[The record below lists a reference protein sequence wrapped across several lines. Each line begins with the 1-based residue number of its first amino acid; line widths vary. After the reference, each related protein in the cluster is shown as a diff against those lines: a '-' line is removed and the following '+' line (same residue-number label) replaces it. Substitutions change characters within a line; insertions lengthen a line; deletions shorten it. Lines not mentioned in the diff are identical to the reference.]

1 MDRSGTQIGR
11 YQIKELVGSGAM
23 ADVYR
28 AYDPEIDR
36 TGAMKILKQDHAVD
50 KEYFNRFLKE
60 AKASGF
66 LTHPNIVTVYDV
78 GKFDEVPYIMMELLE
93 GETLTETLKRG
104 EKLPIKTVLQVSLQ
118 IASALD
124 YAHSMG
130 VVHRDIKPDNI
141 IFKVENSSVKI
152 ADFGI
157 ARRSNPEI
165 HEATQAGMILG
176 TPRYMSPE
184 QARGESVDGRSDLF
198 SLGVVLYEMLTGHKA
213 FNAESMPTLILQI
226 IQEEPEPIRRL
237 CPEVP
242 TGLQAIVNKLLQKK
256 PEKRF
261 QRGRDLQEALERE
274 LRNLQ
279 DDEEE
284 RNYVPIQVKWTA
296 ILGGVV
302 ALVMAISAFTV
313 FHIQTRMLTDQVV
326 GSGVALATFIA
337 SESAVPVLSED
348 WIGLES
354 IADGA
359 ARRNSF
365 AYITLSDHA
374 GTVRAA
380 TDKSLIGKPLAP
392 PADAEPVGTIEG
404 VAVSTVVRDGK
415 PPVYNFNVPVLFN
428 DTPVGRLDLG
438 VGREKL
444 DDVMT
449 TTGRVMIV
457 LALTVVL
464 TVLLMVYFFNKLMSR
479 NLLLIKRSLLDLAAG
494 NFSLRIS
501 RKWQNEFGV
510 VASAFNALADRVQKA
525 MERDLTD
532 EVAAVEPPGV
542 VDAQAPR
549 ASGSAPAVEAA
560 GTAAVASGSPTAN
573 PDFTIIEPRA
583 GQ

>member
-1 MDRSGTQIGR
+1 MSR
-11 YQIKELVGSGAM
+11 GADGL
-23 ADVYR
+23 AGHR
-28 AYDPEIDR
+28 QQA
-36 TGAMKILKQDHAVD
+36 AA
-50 KEYFNRFLKE
+50 KE
-60 AKASGF
+60 A
-66 LTHPNIVTVYDV
+66 
-78 GKFDEVPYIMMELLE
+78 
-93 GETLTETLKRG
+93 
-104 EKLPIKTVLQVSLQ
+104 
-118 IASALD
+118 
-124 YAHSMG
+124 
-130 VVHRDIKPDNI
+130 
-141 IFKVENSSVKI
+141 
-152 ADFGI
+152 
-157 ARRSNPEI
+157 
-165 HEATQAGMILG
+165 
-176 TPRYMSPE
+176 
-184 QARGESVDGRSDLF
+184 
-198 SLGVVLYEMLTGHKA
+198 
-213 FNAESMPTLILQI
+213 
-226 IQEEPEPIRRL
+226 
-237 CPEVP
+237 
-242 TGLQAIVNKLLQKK
+242 
-256 PEKRF
+256 EKRF

-337 SESAVPVLSED
+337 AESAVPVLGED

-365 AYITLSDHA
+365 AYIILSDH
-374 GTVRAA
+374 GGIMRSA
-380 TDKSLIGKPLAP
+380 TDKSLIGKPLTPPPDAAP
-392 PADAEPVGTIEG
+392 VRTIDG
-404 VAVSTVVRDGK
+404 VAVSNVVQDDK

-464 TVLLMVYFFNKLMSR
+464 TVLLMVYFFNKLMSL

-510 VASAFNALADRVQKA
+510 VASAFNALADTVQKA

-542 VDAQAPR
+542 VDAQAPPE
-549 ASGSAPAVEAA
+549 SLSVGVPEAA
-560 GTAAVASGSPTAN
+560 DAAAVASGSPTAN
-573 PDFTIIEPRA
+573 PDFTIIEPRT
-583 GQ
+583 GR

>member
-1 MDRSGTQIGR
+1 
-11 YQIKELVGSGAM
+11 
-23 ADVYR
+23 
-28 AYDPEIDR
+28 
-36 TGAMKILKQDHAVD
+36 
-50 KEYFNRFLKE
+50 
-60 AKASGF
+60 
-66 LTHPNIVTVYDV
+66 
-78 GKFDEVPYIMMELLE
+78 
-93 GETLTETLKRG
+93 
-104 EKLPIKTVLQVSLQ
+104 
-118 IASALD
+118 
-124 YAHSMG
+124 
-130 VVHRDIKPDNI
+130 
-141 IFKVENSSVKI
+141 
-152 ADFGI
+152 
-157 ARRSNPEI
+157 
-165 HEATQAGMILG
+165 
-176 TPRYMSPE
+176 
-184 QARGESVDGRSDLF
+184 
-198 SLGVVLYEMLTGHKA
+198 VVLYEMLTGHKA

-392 PADAEPVGTIEG
+392 PPDAEPVGTIEG

-510 VASAFNALADRVQKA
+510 VASAFNALADTVQKA
-525 MERDLTD
+525 MERVLTD
-532 EVAAVEPPGV
+532 EVTTVEPDGV

-549 ASGSAPAVEAA
+549 ASGSAAAVEAA
-560 GTAAVASGSPTAN
+560 GTAAVASGSPAAN

>member
-11 YQIKELVGSGAM
+11 YQIRELVGSGAM

-36 TGAMKILKQDHAVD
+36 TGAMKILKRDHAVD

-66 LTHPNIVTVYDV
+66 LTHPNIVTVFDV
-78 GKFDEVPYIMMELLE
+78 GKFEEVPYIMMELLE
-93 GETLTETLKRG
+93 GETLTDTLRRG
-104 EKLPIKTVLQVSLQ
+104 EKLPIKTVLQAALQ
-118 IASALD
+118 LASALD

-213 FNAESMPTLILQI
+213 FDAESMPTLILQI
-226 IQEEPEPIRRL
+226 IQEEPEPIRSL

-302 ALVMAISAFTV
+302 ALVMTVSALTV
-313 FHIQTRMLTDQVV
+313 FHIQTRMLTEQVI

-365 AYITLSDHA
+365 AYIILSDHE

-380 TDKSLIGKPLAP
+380 TDK
-392 PADAEPVGTIEG
+392 
-404 VAVSTVVRDGK
+404 
-415 PPVYNFNVPVLFN
+415 
-428 DTPVGRLDLG
+428 
-438 VGREKL
+438 
-444 DDVMT
+444 
-449 TTGRVMIV
+449 
-457 LALTVVL
+457 AL
-464 TVLLMVYFFNKLMSR
+464 M
-479 NLLLIKRSLLDLAAG
+479 G
-494 NFSLRIS
+494 
-501 RKWQNEFGV
+501 
-510 VASAFNALADRVQKA
+510 
-525 MERDLTD
+525 
-532 EVAAVEPPGV
+532 
-542 VDAQAPR
+542 
-549 ASGSAPAVEAA
+549 
-560 GTAAVASGSPTAN
+560 
-573 PDFTIIEPRA
+573 
-583 GQ
+583 

>member
-1 MDRSGTQIGR
+1 
-11 YQIKELVGSGAM
+11 
-23 ADVYR
+23 
-28 AYDPEIDR
+28 
-36 TGAMKILKQDHAVD
+36 MKILKRDHAVD

-78 GKFDEVPYIMMELLE
+78 GKFDDVPYIMMELLE
-93 GETLTETLKRG
+93 GETMTDVLKRG
-104 EKLPIKTVLQVSLQ
+104 EKLPIKTVLQVALQ

-141 IFKVENSSVKI
+141 IFKAENSSVKI

-213 FNAESMPTLILQI
+213 FTAESMPTLILQI

-237 CPEVP
+237 CPDVP

-256 PEKRF
+256 PERRF

-274 LRNLQ
+274 LRNFQ
-279 DDEEE
+279 EEE
-284 RNYVPIQVKWTA
+284 EDRNYVPIQIKWTA

-302 ALVMAISAFTV
+302 ALVMAVCAFTV
-313 FHIQTRMLTDQVV
+313 FHIQTRMLTEQMTD
-326 GSGVALATFIA
+326 SGVALATFIA
-337 SESAVPVLSED
+337 SESAVPVLGED

-365 AYITLSDHA
+365 AYLVLSDHD

-380 TDKSLIGKPLAP
+380 TDKALIGKPLASP
-392 PADAEPVGTIEG
+392 PDAQPVGDRNG
-404 VAVSTVVRDGK
+404 VAISSVASGDGSS
-415 PPVYNFNVPVLFN
+415 VYNFSLPILFK

-444 DDVMT
+444 DEVMG
-449 TTGRVMIV
+449 TTGRVMTV

-464 TVLLMVYFFNKLMSR
+464 TVLLMVYLFNKLMSR
-479 NLLLIKRSLLDLAAG
+479 NLLLVKRALLDLAAG
-494 NFSLRIS
+494 NLSLRIS

-510 VASAFNALADRVQKA
+510 VASAFNTLADTFQKA
-525 MERDLTD
+525 VESYGHPGAEAIPATTGAD
-532 EVAAVEPPGV
+532 AAVEQTPAPVCEPGPVVAPPPQTESMDYTV
-542 VDAQAPR
+542 IDHR
-549 ASGSAPAVEAA
+549 SARE
-560 GTAAVASGSPTAN
+560 
-573 PDFTIIEPRA
+573 
-583 GQ
+583 

>member
-11 YQIKELVGSGAM
+11 YQIRELVGSGAM

-36 TGAMKILKQDHAVD
+36 TGAMKILKRDHAVD

-66 LTHPNIVTVYDV
+66 LTHPNIVTVFDV
-78 GKFDEVPYIMMELLE
+78 GKFEEVPYIMMELLE
-93 GETLTETLKRG
+93 GETLTETLRRG
-104 EKLPIKTVLQVSLQ
+104 EKLPIKTVLQAALQ
-118 IASALD
+118 LASALD

-213 FNAESMPTLILQI
+213 FDAESMPTLILQI
-226 IQEEPEPIRRL
+226 IQEEPEPIRSL

-302 ALVMAISAFTV
+302 ALVMTISALTV
-313 FHIQTRMLTDQVV
+313 FHIQTRMLTEQVI

-365 AYITLSDHA
+365 AYIILSDHE

-380 TDKSLIGKPLAP
+380 TDKVLMGKPLVP
-392 PADAEPVGTIEG
+392 PPEAEPVANMEG
-404 VAVSTVVRDGK
+404 VAVSNVVRAGGTSI
-415 PPVYNFNVPVLFN
+415 YNFNVPILFK

-438 VGREKL
+438 IGREKL
-444 DDVMT
+444 DEVMT
-449 TTGRVMIV
+449 TTGRVMVV

-464 TVLLMVYFFNKLMSR
+464 TVLLMVYFFNKLVSR

-510 VASAFNALADRVQKA
+510 VASAFNALADTVQKA
-525 MERDLTD
+525 VEKDLSG
-532 EVAAVEPPGV
+532 EESVEPP
-542 VDAQAPR
+542 
-549 ASGSAPAVEAA
+549 
-560 GTAAVASGSPTAN
+560 AAVAPAPARPTAADAGGIADGAAATN
-573 PDFTIIEPRA
+573 PDFTIIEPASRS
-583 GQ
+583 

>member
-1 MDRSGTQIGR
+1 MDRTGTQIGR
-11 YQIKELVGSGAM
+11 YQIREFIGAGAM

-36 TGAMKILKQDHAVD
+36 TGAMKILKRDHAVD

-78 GKFDEVPYIMMELLE
+78 GKFDDVPYIMMELLE
-93 GETLTETLKRG
+93 GETMTDVLKRG
-104 EKLPIKTVLQVSLQ
+104 EKLPIKTVLQVALQ

-141 IFKVENSSVKI
+141 IFKAENSSVKI

-213 FNAESMPTLILQI
+213 FTAESMPTLILQI

-237 CPEVP
+237 CPDVP
-242 TGLQAIVNKLLQKK
+242 TGLQSIVNKLLQKK
-256 PEKRF
+256 PERRF

-274 LRNLQ
+274 LRNFQ
-279 DDEEE
+279 EEE
-284 RNYVPIQVKWTA
+284 EDRNYVPIQIKWTA

-302 ALVMAISAFTV
+302 ALVMAVCAFTV
-313 FHIQTRMLTDQVV
+313 FHIQTRMLTEQMTD
-326 GSGVALATFIA
+326 SGVALATFIA
-337 SESAVPVLSED
+337 SESAVPVLGED

-365 AYITLSDHA
+365 AYLVLSDHD

-380 TDKSLIGKPLAP
+380 TDKALIGKPLASP
-392 PADAEPVGTIEG
+392 PDAQPVGDRNG
-404 VAVSTVVRDGK
+404 VAISSVARGDGSS
-415 PPVYNFNVPVLFN
+415 VYNFSLPILFK

-444 DDVMT
+444 DEVMG
-449 TTGRVMIV
+449 TTGRVMTV

-464 TVLLMVYFFNKLMSR
+464 TVLLMVYLFNKLMSR
-479 NLLLIKRSLLDLAAG
+479 NLLLVKRALLDLAAG
-494 NFSLRIS
+494 NLSLRIS

-510 VASAFNALADRVQKA
+510 VASAFNTLADTFQKA
-525 MERDLTD
+525 VESYGHPGAEAIPATTGAD
-532 EVAAVEPPGV
+532 AAVEQTPAPVCEPGPVVAPPPQTESMDYTV
-542 VDAQAPR
+542 IDHR
-549 ASGSAPAVEAA
+549 SARE
-560 GTAAVASGSPTAN
+560 
-573 PDFTIIEPRA
+573 
-583 GQ
+583 